1 MSPFDG
7 QNDRHL
13 ISLSAVSAHP
23 LGEPRPPGRM
33 SERMI
38 AGRVTDTLKTG
49 GGAATI
55 GHGVRRQQSRRRRRR
70 RPSS

>member
-1 MSPFDG
+1 
-7 QNDRHL
+7 
-13 ISLSAVSAHP
+13 
-23 LGEPRPPGRM
+23 M